1 MQRKILTTG
10 PLQISRVDDSDPKYL
25 KLEFEDGYTRK
36 LAKGGKWPPEYAAA
50 CLEKASSLKEAGIPV
65 FIKTSQTTYPW
76 KSTEWL
82 CDVIPAVL
90 EGQRTELVERL
101 IEATPHSEPKLST
114 DDVVVATAQGKSYF
128 ANIAPVLNHFKEEDD
143 LLDFTKSFER
153 GFVSAWSA
161 KTARNKGL
169 PPEVRRVRI
178 AGLGQLT
185 KRNGFRV
192 VAAEVQLP
200 ETSDAF
206 KFFHVVR
213 IDEKLE
219 REEYLGERE
228 VEEIKRVLQDIELK
242 YPQQWCSW
250 AN

>member
-1 MQRKILTTG
+1 MRRKILTTG
-10 PLQISRVDDSDPKYL
+10 PLKISKIDDSDPKYL

-36 LAKGGKWPPEYAAA
+36 LAKGGNWPPEYAVA
-50 CLEKASSLKEAGIPV
+50 CHEKASSLKEKGIPV

-82 CDVIPAVL
+82 CDVIPAAL
-90 EGQRTELVERL
+90 EEQRRELVARL
-101 IEATPHSEPKLST
+101 VEAAPSGGPELSP
-114 DDVVVATAQGKSYF
+114 DDVIIATAQGKSYF
-128 ANIAPVLNHFKEEDD
+128 ANIATVLIHFKAEDD

-169 PPEVRRVRI
+169 PPEVKRVRI

-200 ETSDAF
+200 ETSEAF
-206 KFFHVVR
+206 KFFHVIR

-219 REEYLGERE
+219 REEYLSGRE
-228 VEEIKRVLQDIELK
+228 VEEIKRALQDIGQK
-242 YPQQWCSW
+242 YPKQWSSW
-250 AN
+250 VQ